1 MKRIIPIL
9 FCALLVALAS
19 CQKKNAPLFRGDYS
33 FKTSGSVTLDEIN
46 AEDEPAS
53 FTVSLPNEIGQLEIS
68 ALDNGKDSV
77 LVVMNTMGGEV
88 VVTHAFCKDNEI
100 FLRDFK
106 KNTLLFTGDSIA
118 LNKDGCWCFFGTFN
132 YDSQLNKSSLRTLE
146 RRLEGAPITHVLTSH
161 NGYTTDSSSAF
172 AHIGES
178 PDLGRRGFVFDEDA
192 PYDCFA

>member
-9 FCALLVALAS
+9 FCALMALAS

-100 FLRDFK
+100 FLKDFM
-106 KNTLLFTGDSIA
+106 KNTLLFTGDSLTLKNDLRVKASGQMYEDNTLI
-118 LNKDGCWCFFGTFN
+118 LNMTYEGEAETN
-132 YDSQLNKSSLRTLE
+132 E
-146 RRLEGAPITHVLTSH
+146 RSFKIYGDDIRMAAIR
-161 NGYTTDSSSAF
+161 NN
-172 AHIGES
+172 
-178 PDLGRRGFVFDEDA
+178 
-192 PYDCFA
+192 

>member
-9 FCALLVALAS
+9 FCCLMALTS

-106 KNTLLFTGDSIA
+106 KNTLLFTGDSITLKNELRVHA
-118 LNKDGCWCFFGTFN
+118 SGQMYEDNTLILNMTYEGEAET
-132 YDSQLNKSSLRTLE
+132 SE
-146 RRLEGAPITHVLTSH
+146 RNFKIYGDDIRMAAIR
-161 NGYTTDSSSAF
+161 NN
-172 AHIGES
+172 
-178 PDLGRRGFVFDEDA
+178 
-192 PYDCFA
+192 

>member
-9 FCALLVALAS
+9 FCAFLALAS

-33 FKTSGSVTLDEIN
+33 FKTSGSVTLNEIN

-88 VVTHAFCKDNEI
+88 VVTHALCQDNKI

-106 KNTLLFTGDSIA
+106 KNTLLFTGDSLTLKNELRVHASGQMYEDNTLI
-118 LNKDGCWCFFGTFN
+118 LNMTYEGEAETN
-132 YDSQLNKSSLRTLE
+132 E
-146 RRLEGAPITHVLTSH
+146 RSFKIYGDDIRMAATR
-161 NGYTTDSSSAF
+161 NN
-172 AHIGES
+172 
-178 PDLGRRGFVFDEDA
+178 
-192 PYDCFA
+192 